1 MRMVSIPC
9 SYSRYF
15 LIEFWFRKPA
25 PLKYIL
31 KLCIDLSKIFFWDL
45 VWQ

>member
-1 MRMVSIPC
+1 MGMISILC

-31 KLCIDLSKIFFWDL
+31 KLCIGLSKIIFWDL